1 MDAIAEKLDER
12 LRKWKAETANDVRQR
27 IAEIIEL
34 ADQDALDLLRS
45 RDAEQEVLD
54 ILDDPTTR

>member
-12 LRKWKAETANDVRQR
+12 LRTWKTETANEVRHCVSQ
-27 IAEIIEL
+27 IIEL

-45 RDAEQEVLD
+45 RNIEQEVVNLLD
-54 ILDDPTTR
+54 KPVSR